1 MKSCNM
7 NSSHTEFQMVFSA
20 EEVSLEL
27 QALGELGFTGAM
39 YFGINLV
46 SVLLREQ
53 LAVSVKKKSGLYLR
67 KHGQIQYTFETLQ
80 KIFRVWMG

>member
-39 YFGINLV
+39 YFGIKLV
-46 SVLLREQ
+46 SVLLRE
-53 LAVSVKKKSGLYLR
+53 
-67 KHGQIQYTFETLQ
+67 
-80 KIFRVWMG
+80 

>member
-1 MKSCNM
+1 MSSDTELPGSHVYTVWMQKWRGPCIMKSCNM

-39 YFGINLV
+39 YFGIKLV
-46 SVLLREQ
+46 SVLLRE
-53 LAVSVKKKSGLYLR
+53 
-67 KHGQIQYTFETLQ
+67 
-80 KIFRVWMG
+80 